1 MATERGLYYFFTTP
15 VQHYGDV
22 RSYQI
27 VVPGYNIVEDVRG
40 TSQELPRELE
50 SAWSAIHAKVA
61 AQHDNHKAQVI
72 NQLINEHF
80 TCAYEKSGVLN
91 MRNYEREDAIV
102 PWGNSVLKTKTD
114 DRTGHDIPRVE
125 HARQWY
131 RITLADSE
139 EYWEAYDLA
148 SDPTLFGFIDGKTA
162 YGERI
167 MIPQDR
173 ITSISSIVDVME
185 IAELE
190 GALKDA
196 QEDPSTRVAYVEG
209 GQLVK
214 DNLRWTVRYPEKTDP
229 QWVQQLWR
237 NARLVGLNNKT
248 LQLATDTRTYQLQ
261 VGADIIYDP
270 DTNEISEVLGK
281 VDFKNE
287 EDV

>member
-1 MATERGLYYFFTTP
+1 MGCLILKHT
-15 VQHYGDV
+15 D
-22 RSYQI
+22 
-27 VVPGYNIVEDVRG
+27 GYCPDF
-40 TSQELPRELE
+40 
-50 SAWSAIHAKVA
+50 
-61 AQHDNHKAQVI
+61 QV
-72 NQLINEHF
+72 
-80 TCAYEKSGVLN
+80 Y
-91 MRNYEREDAIV
+91 
-102 PWGNSVLKTKTD
+102 KTRTD
-114 DRTGHDIPRVE
+114 DRTGHDIPKVKHVE

-131 RITLADSE
+131 RIILADNE
-139 EYWEAYDLA
+139 GYWAVYDLA
-148 SDPTLFGFIDGKTA
+148 LDPTLSGFIDGKTA

-190 GALKDA
+190 GAVKDA

-209 GQLVK
+209 GQLIK

-229 QWVQQLWR
+229 QWVKQLWM
-237 NARLVGLNNKT
+237 NARLVGVEHKT

-261 VGADIIYDP
+261 VGTDIIYDP

-281 VDFKNE
+281 VNFKNE

>member
-1 MATERGLYYFFTTP
+1 M
-15 VQHYGDV
+15 
-22 RSYQI
+22 
-27 VVPGYNIVEDVRG
+27 
-40 TSQELPRELE
+40 
-50 SAWSAIHAKVA
+50 
-61 AQHDNHKAQVI
+61 
-72 NQLINEHF
+72 
-80 TCAYEKSGVLN
+80 KSGVLN

-114 DRTGHDIPRVE
+114 DRTGHDIPKVE

-131 RITLADSE
+131 RIVTLADSE
-139 EYWEAYDLA
+139 GYWEVYDLA
-148 SDPTLFGFIDGKTA
+148 SDQTLFGFINGKTA

-173 ITSISSIVDVME
+173 ITWISSIVDVGE

-209 GQLVK
+209 GQLIK
-214 DNLRWTVRYPEKTDP
+214 DNLRWTVDDLVGNHDLPL
-229 QWVQQLWR
+229 WVQQLEA
-237 NARLVGLNNKT
+237 NGRLQQYADRTIKLVT
-248 LQLATDTRTYQLQ
+248 EDCTYELQR
-261 VGADIIYDP
+261 GAVIVYDP

-281 VDFKNE
+281 VNFKNE

>member
-1 MATERGLYYFFTTP
+1 MGCLILKYTDDYRPDF
-15 VQHYGDV
+15 
-22 RSYQI
+22 
-27 VVPGYNIVEDVRG
+27 
-40 TSQELPRELE
+40 
-50 SAWSAIHAKVA
+50 
-61 AQHDNHKAQVI
+61 QV
-72 NQLINEHF
+72 
-80 TCAYEKSGVLN
+80 Y
-91 MRNYEREDAIV
+91 
-102 PWGNSVLKTKTD
+102 KTRTD
-114 DRTGHDIPRVE
+114 DRTGHTIPKAE

-131 RITLADSE
+131 RIRLADFE
-139 EYWEAYDLA
+139 GYWEAYDLA
-148 SDPTLFGFIDGKTA
+148 LDPTLSGFIDGKTA

-173 ITSISSIVDVME
+173 ITWINSIVDVGE

-209 GQLVK
+209 GQLIK
-214 DNLRWTVRYPEKTDP
+214 DNLRWTVRYPEETDP
-229 QWVQQLWR
+229 QWVKQLWM

-261 VGADIIYDP
+261 VGTDIIYDP

-287 EDV
+287 ADL

>member
-1 MATERGLYYFFTTP
+1 M
-15 VQHYGDV
+15 
-22 RSYQI
+22 
-27 VVPGYNIVEDVRG
+27 
-40 TSQELPRELE
+40 
-50 SAWSAIHAKVA
+50 
-61 AQHDNHKAQVI
+61 
-72 NQLINEHF
+72 
-80 TCAYEKSGVLN
+80 KSGVLN
-91 MRNYEREDAIV
+91 MRNYEREDAII

-114 DRTGHDIPRVE
+114 DRTGHDILKVE

-139 EYWEAYDLA
+139 GYWEAYDLA
-148 SDPTLFGFIDGKTA
+148 LDQTLFGFINGKTP

-167 MIPQDR
+167 MIPQDK

-209 GQLVK
+209 GQLIK
-214 DNLRWTVRYPEKTDP
+214 DNLRWTVRSEAHVKSDP
-229 QWVQQLWR
+229 FWVLKLQGAGNLR
-237 NARLVGLNNKT
+237 MIDANTAELITEDHAYELRVG
-248 LQLATDTRTYQLQ
+248 DT
-261 VGADIIYDP
+261 IIYDP

-281 VDFKNE
+281 VNFQNE

>member
-1 MATERGLYYFFTTP
+1 MGCLILKHT
-15 VQHYGDV
+15 D
-22 RSYQI
+22 
-27 VVPGYNIVEDVRG
+27 GYCPDF
-40 TSQELPRELE
+40 
-50 SAWSAIHAKVA
+50 
-61 AQHDNHKAQVI
+61 QV
-72 NQLINEHF
+72 
-80 TCAYEKSGVLN
+80 Y
-91 MRNYEREDAIV
+91 
-102 PWGNSVLKTKTD
+102 KTRTD
-114 DRTGHDIPRVE
+114 DRTGHDIPKVEHVE

-131 RITLADSE
+131 RIILADNE
-139 EYWEAYDLA
+139 GYWAVYDLA
-148 SDPTLFGFIDGKTA
+148 LDPTLSGFIDGKTA

-190 GALKDA
+190 GAFKDA

-209 GQLVK
+209 GQLIK

-229 QWVQQLWR
+229 QWVKQLR
-237 NARLVGLNNKT
+237 MNARLVGLNNKT

-261 VGADIIYDP
+261 VGTDIIYDP

-281 VDFKNE
+281 VNFKNE